1 MPLAHYN
8 GNSRD
13 ANDDN
18 LFHWARIRGEVA
30 KEVEIAQASRRG
42 QM

>member
-18 LFHWARIRGEVA
+18 LFHWARIRGVA
-30 KEVEIAQASRRG
+30 KDVEIAQASRRG